1 MRQNFLEEIKGEYKK
16 VSWPNK
22 QEVVNATLLVAA
34 LSVVLSIYLGLFDL
48 LFSKFLDLVVAFF
61 GG

>member
-1 MRQNFLEEIKGEYKK
+1 MRQGFLEEIKSEYKK

-22 QEVVNATLLVAA
+22 QEVLNATLLVAA
-34 LSVVLSIYLGLFDL
+34 MSVALSIYLGLFDL
-48 LFSKFLDLVVAFF
+48 LFSKFLDLVIAFF

>member
-1 MRQNFLEEIKGEYKK
+1 MRQGFLEEIKSEYKK

-22 QEVVNATLLVAA
+22 QEVLNATLLVAA
-34 LSVVLSIYLGLFDL
+34 MSITLSVYLGLFDL
-48 LFSKFLDLVVAFF
+48 LFSKFLDLVIAFF

>member
-34 LSVVLSIYLGLFDL
+34 LSVALSIYLGLFDL